1 MTHKHEGAYHD
12 TLCLSPTT
20 NQVIIIQSIIN
31 TTMKYEKPNLEEMN
45 LILEGSVLMNGTFIN
60 EEYDGEWF

>member
-1 MTHKHEGAYHD
+1 MTHRHEGAYHD

-20 NQVIIIQSIIN
+20 NQIIIQSIIN

-45 LILEGSVLMNGTFIN
+45 LILEGSVLMSGTFMN
-60 EEYDGEWF
+60 EEYGNEWF

>member
-1 MTHKHEGAYHD
+1 MTHRHEGAYHD

-20 NQVIIIQSIIN
+20 NQIIIQSIIN

-45 LILEGSVLMNGTFIN
+45 LILEGSVLMAGTFMN
-60 EEYDGEWF
+60 EEYGNEWF

>member
-1 MTHKHEGAYHD
+1 MTHRHEGAYHD

-20 NQVIIIQSIIN
+20 NQIIIQSIIN

-45 LILEGSVLMNGTFIN
+45 LILEGSVLMSGTFMN

>member
-1 MTHKHEGAYHD
+1 MTHRHEGAYHD

-20 NQVIIIQSIIN
+20 NQIIIQSIIN

>member
-1 MTHKHEGAYHD
+1 MTHRHEGAYDD

-20 NQVIIIQSIIN
+20 NQIIIQSIIN

-45 LILEGSVLMNGTFIN
+45 LILEGSVLMAGTFMN
-60 EEYDGEWF
+60 EEYGNEWF